1 MRASIEA
8 DTRELA
14 VVRVRTIQPAP
25 APPPPALS
33 LPGEL
38 KAAAEAS
45 ITARAS
51 GYVRKWHADLGD
63 RVAAGQLLLEL
74 DTPEVE
80 RDIAKAKAQLDV
92 AEAGRKLAESTA
104 NRWKEMLAVQATSS
118 QTAEEK
124 LADLELKTA
133 AVAAAHAELER
144 LEQLLKFSTL
154 TAPFAGTITARRA
167 ELGQLVEGNS
177 PTELFHL
184 ADTAKLRV
192 FIHVPQ
198 EYAQSIHPGQEASL
212 VVAEFRGE
220 SFPAKVART
229 AGAIDAASR
238 TLLTELEV
246 ENTDGKL
253 LAGIYLQVVL
263 PAAKTNVPLS
273 VPANALIFRSDGAQL
288 AVVGQD
294 GLIKLAKVVLGRDF
308 GASVEISEGVTGNS
322 RVVLNPPDSLTAGMH
337 VEVAN

>member
-1 MRASIEA
+1 
-8 DTRELA
+8 
-14 VVRVRTIQPAP
+14 
-25 APPPPALS
+25 
-33 LPGEL
+33 
-38 KAAAEAS
+38 
-45 ITARAS
+45 
-51 GYVRKWHADLGD
+51 
-63 RVAAGQLLLEL
+63 
-74 DTPEVE
+74 
-80 RDIAKAKAQLDV
+80 
-92 AEAGRKLAESTA
+92 
-104 NRWKEMLAVQATSS
+104 MLAVQATSS

-133 AVAAAHAELER
+133 AVAAAQAELER

-167 ELGQLVEGNS
+167 ELGQLVEANS

-198 EYAQSIHPGQEASL
+198 EYAQSIHSGQEASL

-246 ENTDGKL
+246 ENTDSKL

-263 PAAKTNVPLS
+263 PGAKTNVPLS

-288 AVVGQD
+288 AIVGEDGVV
-294 GLIKLAKVVLGRDF
+294 KFAKVVLGRDF
-308 GASVEISEGVTGNS
+308 GASVEISEGVTSNS
-322 RVVLNPPDSLTAGMH
+322 RVVLNPPDSLTEGMR
-337 VEVAN
+337 VEVVQ